1 MGIENWLQ
9 SLVFAAE
16 YSCSVFL
23 RKNCTLV
30 NFIAFWWQTGLLQVC
45 DCKKGFLWRRLWA
58 WILWGNPFGSVTGK
72 IQTHEDVKSHQ
83 VKRLGIMKCFNIAAK
98 WLLTES
104 GY

>member
-9 SLVFAAE
+9 FLLQSTLVV
-16 YSCSVFL
+16 CSYG
-23 RKNCTLV
+23 KIAPQV